1 MNYDKIRKLEKT
13 NQGYRQKLNKEK
25 DSRKRE
31 ELQLKIG
38 INQYRIRIEK
48 LK

>member
-1 MNYDKIRKLEKT
+1 MNYKKIDKLEKT
-13 NQGYRQKLNKEK
+13 NQGYKEKLTKEK
-25 DSRKRE
+25 DVKKKE

-38 INQYRIRIEK
+38 INEYRIRLEK

>member
-1 MNYDKIRKLEKT
+1 MKINKLVKT
-13 NQGYRQKLNKEK
+13 NQGYRQKLTKEK
-25 DSRKRE
+25 DSKKRE

-38 INQYRIRIEK
+38 INEYRIRIEK

>member
-1 MNYDKIRKLEKT
+1 MNYTKINKLEKT
-13 NQGYRQKLNKEK
+13 NQGYRQKLAKEK
-25 DSRKRE
+25 DSKKRE

-38 INQYRIRIEK
+38 INEYRVRIEK